1 MPGTRADAS
10 HTGSRSRAWGGVGA
24 DAALRRRKA
33 LTEAGVLL
41 VGRWVPAGFLNN
53 VARLIKY
60 FDPSGCR
67 LMFPVAVANRSMI
80 WSYS

>member
-1 MPGTRADAS
+1 MPAPPGR
-10 HTGSRSRAWGGVGA
+10 GQGRG
-24 DAALRRRKA
+24 AALRRRKA

-53 VARLIKY
+53 LARLIKY

-67 LMFPVAVANRSMI
+67 LMFPVAGANRSEI
-80 WSYS
+80 GYYS